1 MEVAASVSG
10 ASDEGGIFISCASC
24 RHPRFSHTHP
34 PTLISL
40 LTFHPVVNTCIRLHT
55 RPRYCQEFVQEP
67 KKCKV
72 CLTVRMRLENEHRRR
87 NVSRDGETETTD
99 SPGMDRSAEG
109 EDRTWM
115 TEASLLSLPHPIE
128 STCVGIPPQIYIFSY
143 FPDKVAVRRRRW
155 RVG

>member
-1 MEVAASVSG
+1 MCIVWTPSLL
-10 ASDEGGIFISCASC
+10 
-24 RHPRFSHTHP
+24 SHT

-55 RPRYCQEFVQEP
+55 RPRYCQECVQEP
-67 KKCKV
+67 KNCKV

-87 NVSRDGETETTD
+87 NASRDGETETTD

-128 STCVGIPPQIYIFSY
+128 TTWVGISPRYIFSPI
-143 FPDKVAVRRRRW
+143 FLTKLQFEQ
-155 RVG
+155 GGESGG